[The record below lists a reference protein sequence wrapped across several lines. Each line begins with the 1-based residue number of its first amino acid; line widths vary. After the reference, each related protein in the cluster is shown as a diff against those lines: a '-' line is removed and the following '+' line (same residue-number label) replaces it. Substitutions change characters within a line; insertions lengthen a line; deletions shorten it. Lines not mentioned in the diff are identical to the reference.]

1 MKYFRCR
8 AGIWDLCIRVSVPVC
23 VYLCV
28 SVCVCVCVCV
38 CGPLPACVFLSVC
51 YFSKGAQPN
60 DNFIVLGLRFR
71 DQCPVTACPAPR
83 IVHIG
88 FLSLV
93 LGLPH

>member
-38 CGPLPACVFLSVC
+38 AADDHA
-51 YFSKGAQPN
+51 FSLTVGSA
-60 DNFIVLGLRFR
+60 
-71 DQCPVTACPAPR
+71 
-83 IVHIG
+83 
-88 FLSLV
+88 
-93 LGLPH
+93 